1 MLDNPFYIISGI
13 LPPSH
18 ICNGP
23 GQHHTSM
30 AMVRDIHS
38 HLHDGPGYHTSTST
52 MVRGNIILAWQ
63 WSGTSIHVYRCPG
76 ISQLNI
82 HNGPGQHHSS
92 MAMLRDIHNGPGQHY
107 TSMAMVR
114 GNIIVAWQWSRT
126 STMVQ
131 GNIILAWQWSGTSI
145 HIYGWPGISQLNI
158 HNGPGQHH
166 SSMAMVRDIHN
177 GPGEHHT
184 SMAMVRDIHSHLQ
197 MVRDITSQYPQWSG
211 ATSF

>member
-1 MLDNPFYIISGI
+1 M
-13 LPPSH
+13 
-18 ICNGP
+18 
-23 GQHHTSM
+23 
-30 AMVRDIHS
+30 
-38 HLHDGPGYHTSTST
+38 DGPGYHTSTFT

-63 WSGTSIHVYRCPG
+63 WSGTS
-76 ISQLNI
+76 
-82 HNGPGQHHSS
+82 
-92 MAMLRDIHNGPGQHY
+92 
-107 TSMAMVR
+107 TMVR
-114 GNIIVAWQWSRT
+114 GNIILAWQWSRT
-126 STMVQ
+126 STMVW

-145 HIYGWPGISQLNI
+145 NIYGWAGISQLNI

-177 GPGEHHT
+177 GPGQHHT

>member
-38 HLHDGPGYHTSTST
+38 HLHDGSGYHTSTST

-76 ISQLNI
+76 IS
-82 HNGPGQHHSS
+82 
-92 MAMLRDIHNGPGQHY
+92 R
-107 TSMAMVR
+107 
-114 GNIIVAWQWSRT
+114 
-126 STMVQ
+126 
-131 GNIILAWQWSGTSI
+131 
-145 HIYGWPGISQLNI
+145 LNI

-166 SSMAMVRDIHN
+166 SSMAMVW
-177 GPGEHHT
+177 
-184 SMAMVRDIHSHLQ
+184 DIHSHLQ
-197 MVRDITSQYPQWSG
+197 MARDITPQHPQWSRACMPKFQDIHTCSKMVQG
-211 ATSF
+211 KIILIQQRSQDIQSTHTNGLR

>member
-18 ICNGP
+18 ICNGS

-38 HLHDGPGYHTSTST
+38 HLHDDPGYHTSTST
-52 MVRGNIILAWQ
+52 MVRGNIILACQ
-63 WSGTSIHVYRCPG
+63 WSGTF
-76 ISQLNI
+76 
-82 HNGPGQHHSS
+82 
-92 MAMLRDIHNGPGQHY
+92 A
-107 TSMAMVR
+107 
-114 GNIIVAWQWSRT
+114 IVW
-126 STMVQ
+126 

-158 HNGPGQHH
+158 YNGPGDDHNR
-166 SSMAMVRDIHN
+166 MGKVR
-177 GPGEHHT
+177 G
-184 SMAMVRDIHSHLQ
+184 IHSRLQ
-197 MVRDITSQYPQWSG
+197 MSRDITAQHSQWSG